1 MVRARTI
8 DNDTIGQGIVAVSA
22 IRRIDR
28 IFHPSDFSEGSEVA
42 FAHALKLALVAEAEL
57 AVLHVSEDKDVAWT
71 EFPRVRA
78 MLERWHVLPPNSPR
92 EAVPAIGIEVRKVVT
107 KGSDPVRAAEHFLQ
121 GYQTDLVVL
130 AAHTQQGRMHWIRHS
145 MSQPIAEAAAAATLF
160 LPYGSEGFIARE
172 DGSVSLRSVLLP
184 IDSSPSP
191 EPAVEVARRLT
202 WALQCPEVTFT
213 LLHVGGAGESPAVPL
228 EEHDDWTWRKVTR
241 EGDVVDTILAVADE
255 TAADLIVMA
264 TAGRHGF
271 LDALRGSTTE
281 RVLRKG
287 ARPVLAIPAGA
298 QAA

>member
-1 MVRARTI
+1 MTYTRTVEHRAA
-8 DNDTIGQGIVAVSA
+8 GQGIVTVSA

-57 AVLHVSEDKDVAWT
+57 DVLHVSEGEDVGWT

-92 EAVPAIGIEVRKVVT
+92 EAVPAIGIEVRKVVM
-107 KGSDPVRAAEHFLQ
+107 KGADPVRAAEHFLKEFP
-121 GYQTDLVVL
+121 TDLVVL
-130 AAHTQQGRMHWIRHS
+130 AAHTHQGRMHWARNSI
-145 MSQPIAEAAAAATLF
+145 SQPIAEAAASAALF
-160 LPYGSEGFIARE
+160 LPYGSEGFISRE
-172 DGSVSLRSVLLP
+172 DGSPSLRNVLLP
-184 IDSSPSP
+184 IDLAPKP
-191 EPAVEVARRLT
+191 EPALEAARRLT

-213 LLHVGGAGESPAVPL
+213 LLHVGGEGEAPAVPL

-281 RVLRKG
+281 RVLRRG
-287 ARPVLAIPAGA
+287 ARPLLAIPADA
-298 QAA
+298 QAV